1 MLKTGTLYPCF
12 LFGCAMILSL
22 VIVVD
27 TNSWFHI
34 PNDIIIRET
43 KPTLY
48 TLQFTLKEWLEGMA
62 ELIPKE

>member
-1 MLKTGTLYPCF
+1 
-12 LFGCAMILSL
+12 MILLL
-22 VIVVD
+22 VIVLD

-34 PNDIIIRET
+34 PNDIIIIMET

-62 ELIPKE
+62 KLIPKECCFTVMN

>member
-1 MLKTGTLYPCF
+1 
-12 LFGCAMILSL
+12 MILSL

-34 PNDIIIRET
+34 PNDIIITET